1 MIYDSSFYA
10 DLNKPNFQPPSW
22 IFAPVWS
29 ILYILMFISVFIV
42 AKHTPAYLKPAAISV
57 FLVQL
62 MLNLVWS
69 PMFFVHHKIKNA
81 LFICISLTVCV
92 AFMIVLFS
100 KISLIA
106 AILQIPYL
114 LWLIF
119 ATILNAS
126 IVKLNPKI
134 N

>member
-10 DLNKPNFQPPSW
+10 DLNKPKFQPPSW

-42 AKHTPAYLKPAAISV
+42 AKHTPDYLKPAAISV

-92 AFMIVLFS
+92 AFMIFLFS

-126 IVKLNPKI
+126 IVKLNP
-134 N
+134 